1 MAELVLDCP
10 HCGAERTG
18 FVFGGEYLVKSH
30 KSPRSDA
37 VKSTW
42 NTLFV
47 CRRCTEGVVAQLETF
62 RDTPPSAHDV
72 VLTTAEFQLMKVDP
86 KPQPI
91 SVPEHL
97 PEHIARDY
105 KEAADSLRRR
115 SFTLAGMG
123 FRKVLLRATT
133 ALAAASTEITFT
145 KRETLQSR
153 IDTLAHHHLI
163 TPAMCEWAHQIRD
176 DGNDANHEE
185 DVVFEQ
191 SDAEQMQAFTELFLI
206 YAFTL
211 PERVKLARGTSTNT
225 GQSA

>member
-18 FVFGGEYLVKSH
+18 FVFGGEYLVKRH
-30 KSPRSDA
+30 KSPRSGA

-72 VLTTAEFQLMKVDP
+72 VLTTAEFQLMKVRP
-86 KPQPI
+86 KPQPVA
-91 SVPEHL
+91 VPEHL
-97 PEHIARDY
+97 PELIARDY
-105 KEAADSLRRR
+105 KEAADSLRRQK
-115 SFTLAGMG
+115 FTSADMM
-123 FRKVLLRATT
+123 FRKVLQRATT
-133 ALAAASTEITFT
+133 ALATTAEPKITVQGL
-145 KRETLQSR
+145 KLHAR
-153 IDTLAHHHLI
+153 IDTLAYHQLI
-163 TPAMCEWAHQIRD
+163 TPAMREWAHLIRL
-176 DGNDANHEE
+176 DGNEANHEE

-191 SDAEQMQAFTELFLI
+191 SDAEQIQAFTELFLI

-225 GQSA
+225 DQSA